1 MTTLC
6 EIGQTGV
13 RIPRIGFGSTGIGN
27 IPQIY
32 GYEVDENRAR
42 ETIRA
47 ILARPDGFIDTA
59 RGYALGRSEER
70 IGSVIRELGGWQK
83 GRVLS
88 TKVDRDMET
97 NVFDAAQARRSF
109 EQSLKALEVDRVDI
123 LHLHD
128 PEYASDVTEITRS
141 GGALD
146 ELFKIKEEGLAT
158 AVGLAGG
165 QLDVLMPMLRERDFD
180 VVMTHNRHTLVNMNA
195 APLIK
200 LANSKDV
207 TVLNAAPYAGGILAR
222 GSAIHHFYV
231 YRPATEE
238 TLAPVRAVEEI
249 CARYDVPLGALALQ
263 FSMRDAKIAST
274 VCGVTWPQHVR
285 QTLEW
290 ADWDIPRAVWSEL
303 AELGQSDADPEAV

>member
-32 GYEVDENRAR
+32 GYQVDENRAH

-70 IGSVIRELGGWQK
+70 IGSVIRELGGWPK

-128 PEYASDVTEITRS
+128 PEYAGDVTEITRS

-195 APLIK
+195 APLIE

-231 YRPATEE
+231 YQPATEE

>member
-1 MTTLC
+1 M
-6 EIGQTGV
+6 
-13 RIPRIGFGSTGIGN
+13 
-27 IPQIY
+27 
-32 GYEVDENRAR
+32 
-42 ETIRA
+42 
-47 ILARPDGFIDTA
+47 
-59 RGYALGRSEER
+59 
-70 IGSVIRELGGWQK
+70 
-83 GRVLS
+83 
-88 TKVDRDMET
+88 
-97 NVFDAAQARRSF
+97 
-109 EQSLKALEVDRVDI
+109 
-123 LHLHD
+123 
-128 PEYASDVTEITRS
+128 
-141 GGALD
+141 
-146 ELFKIKEEGLAT
+146 
-158 AVGLAGG
+158 
-165 QLDVLMPMLRERDFD
+165 DVLMPMLRERDFD

-195 APLIK
+195 APLIE